1 MFPMMDI
8 GRIGRLSRF
17 ATEADLLSCRNI
29 SIWGITMKREIFV
42 VVFSSLLTGCMVSQL
57 AEQEP
62 IFTGNSKK
70 SPQKYTQCLAPK
82 WQDLN
87 PTTKAIETEDGYQVS
102 ADNALVGAVSLAR
115 IRADSEGG
123 SEVKVYAQSRGI
135 GDPWGSAAK
144 LCL

>member
-1 MFPMMDI
+1 
-8 GRIGRLSRF
+8 
-17 ATEADLLSCRNI
+17 
-29 SIWGITMKREIFV
+29 MKRKILV
-42 VVFSSLLTGCMVSQL
+42 VVFSSLLAGCMVSQL

-62 IFTGNSKK
+62 IFVGASKK

-87 PTTKAIETEDGYQVS
+87 PTTKVIETESGYQVS

-115 IRADSEGG
+115 IRPDNEGG
-123 SEVKVYAQSRGI
+123 SEIKIYAQSRGI

-144 LCL
+144 SCI